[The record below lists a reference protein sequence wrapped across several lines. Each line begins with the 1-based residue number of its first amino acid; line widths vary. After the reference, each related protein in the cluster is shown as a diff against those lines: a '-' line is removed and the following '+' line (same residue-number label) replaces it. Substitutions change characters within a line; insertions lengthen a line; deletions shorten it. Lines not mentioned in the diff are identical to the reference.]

1 MPPHDIACVFHN
13 MQLRLSE
20 YSREKFL
27 IVFMLLWYISST
39 DLIDHK
45 TLSFC
50 IYGQFISYKIYI
62 VWFIN
67 HKVEFWSA
75 ANIVMWWVGTRFI
88 FYLYLLTA
96 LCGARIWAVIIL
108 TCGHHLPNPASSE
121 RVKGGGSFTF
131 TLQTWSPSGRIVTT
145 WCVELEVSKCNSLG
159 FWQISIV
166 AMYNVIQSRW
176 ISADWHLLHTLCA
189 SLHTWLL
196 TLESCHKNSVT
207 TGTGQS
213 WALRWSSLPLGA
225 FAKTWA
231 QPLPSSAS
239 AESTPGERV
248 FVRRKVVTK

>member
-131 TLQTWSPSGRIVTT
+131 TDIVT
-145 WCVELEVSKCNSLG
+145 
-159 FWQISIV
+159 I
-166 AMYNVIQSRW
+166 W
-176 ISADWHLLHTLCA
+176 IWKSYYYLMCGIGSFL
-189 SLHTWLL
+189 
-196 TLESCHKNSVT
+196 
-207 TGTGQS
+207 
-213 WALRWSSLPLGA
+213 
-225 FAKTWA
+225 
-231 QPLPSSAS
+231 
-239 AESTPGERV
+239 
-248 FVRRKVVTK
+248 VV

>member
-75 ANIVMWWVGTRFI
+75 ANIVMWWVGTRFR

-96 LCGARIWAVIIL
+96 LCGARIWTVIIL
-108 TCGHHLPNPASSE
+108 TCGHHLPNSASSE

-131 TLQTWSPSGRIVTT
+131 TDIATIWRSYYCLMRGS
-145 WCVELEVSKCNSLG
+145 
-159 FWQISIV
+159 
-166 AMYNVIQSRW
+166 Y
-176 ISADWHLLHTLCA
+176 
-189 SLHTWLL
+189 
-196 TLESCHKNSVT
+196 SV
-207 TGTGQS
+207 
-213 WALRWSSLPLGA
+213 
-225 FAKTWA
+225 
-231 QPLPSSAS
+231 
-239 AESTPGERV
+239 
-248 FVRRKVVTK
+248 

>member
-1 MPPHDIACVFHN
+1 MVLFILVYQTSANFHQPVQTRVNRKCWQFYIYIFKILSTQCHHMTLLVFHN

-96 LCGARIWAVIIL
+96 LCGARIWTVILL
-108 TCGHHLPNPASSE
+108 TCGHHLPNSASSE

-131 TLQTWSPSGRIVTT
+131 IDIATIWKSYYYLMRGSYAV
-145 WCVELEVSKCNSLG
+145 
-159 FWQISIV
+159 
-166 AMYNVIQSRW
+166 
-176 ISADWHLLHTLCA
+176 
-189 SLHTWLL
+189 
-196 TLESCHKNSVT
+196 
-207 TGTGQS
+207 
-213 WALRWSSLPLGA
+213 
-225 FAKTWA
+225 
-231 QPLPSSAS
+231 
-239 AESTPGERV
+239 
-248 FVRRKVVTK
+248 